1 MGSSKGGISSAKER
15 LRLRLYV
22 GLLAIDALSVA
33 AGFVIGN
40 ILRFG
45 DPFKSQGVDLL
56 VVMIPIYIGIAV
68 NNRAYSI
75 EVLHRPNVGFM
86 RASQALLFTGAAVM
100 GVVFYLQLGE
110 TFSRLVFSFGLI
122 ASFVVLGA
130 ARLLLGQL
138 VGTRFKWSFVN
149 EVLFVDGIMIHP
161 EPGQL
166 VVFADQAQ
174 LSPTLDDPIMFD
186 RLGRLFKYCDRVVLA
201 CPPEKRVAWSRMLKG
216 LDVDVEVLTP
226 ELGQLGALG
235 LRRLRG
241 RTTVLVSC
249 GPLRLWDR
257 ALKRGFDVGLAA
269 IAMACLAPL
278 MILVAVAIKLETD
291 GPVFFRQERVGQGNR
306 LFKIYK
312 FRSMRA
318 EATDL
323 TGAVSA
329 SRSDDRITR
338 VGRIIRATSIDELPQ
353 IINVLIGDMSIVG
366 PRPHALASTAEA
378 ELFWSIDQRYWDRH
392 VIKPG
397 ITGLAQVQGYRG
409 ATLTRADLTNRLQ
422 ADLDYLAGWTIWKD
436 IKIIAKT
443 FAVISHKNAF

>member
-1 MGSSKGGISSAKER
+1 
-15 LRLRLYV
+15 
-22 GLLAIDALSVA
+22 
-33 AGFVIGN
+33 
-40 ILRFG
+40 
-45 DPFKSQGVDLL
+45 
-56 VVMIPIYIGIAV
+56 
-68 NNRAYSI
+68 
-75 EVLHRPNVGFM
+75 
-86 RASQALLFTGAAVM
+86 M